1 MTNSADPDQ
10 LALFYLHHF
19 FFFLHFIS
27 SPEELMLSPSRW
39 HWHLSVLI
47 VLAQCLTLK
56 APITTIVV
64 CFVFCRL
71 L

>member
-1 MTNSADPDQ
+1 MKKVHIWGYDTGESQFNKSLYIYIAQ
-10 LALFYLHHF
+10 QERVYTT
-19 FFFLHFIS
+19 IS
-27 SPEELMLSPSRW
+27 
-39 HWHLSVLI
+39 
-47 VLAQCLTLK
+47 LTLK